1 VGPGYPRSCGLDYK
15 SGFHHKA
22 HESRILTPCTVPWKR
37 KGFCEEM
44 DPPVELSN
52 LRRFAKSWNECKVC
66 SCIRKWKGSK
76 RHASPRKECSNLY
89 PIHYG
94 SISED
99 RTSKVHFKANHP
111 SRNIDHPYP
120 IVAHIWYLLFLSVV
134 TLILLIPLPLVATL

>member
-1 VGPGYPRSCGLDYK
+1 MIFNVVNDGLLYCN
-15 SGFHHKA
+15 F
-22 HESRILTPCTVPWKR
+22 ESRILSDFLRDMVKKKTPLIFW
-37 KGFCEEM
+37 
-44 DPPVELSN
+44 VE
-52 LRRFAKSWNECKVC
+52 
-66 SCIRKWKGSK
+66 
-76 RHASPRKECSNLY
+76 
-89 PIHYG
+89 HYG